1 MSGARTPSLQARLSL
16 VLTVLIAVLMSAG
29 AAVWMRETRQA
40 IHEEVEAATRVA
52 QQWLVVVLAEQR
64 DGDAEAR
71 ARLLSR
77 LAAVGR
83 IRANR
88 LEVFGVGGERLYVS
102 PESPYKAG
110 RDAPAWFA
118 QHVAPELG
126 ARRLDAGALEVVL
139 TPDTSRAVLDAWDH
153 LVAALGWAC
162 ALLLALW
169 LATRVAIRRA
179 LAPLQQIHVA
189 LEHGARGR
197 FDQRLPEYA
206 TRELALLA
214 RSYNRLADRLD
225 ESRATNARLE
235 ADQSLARTIQ
245 ARLEQERR
253 AIARELHDELGQS
266 ITAVRSIAGAI
277 LQRSAEQPGIHG
289 SAQAILAM
297 TGHMQDGVHAIL
309 QRLRRDAPAARERIE
324 DTLQAYC
331 ALWAS
336 HHEGIALRCQIEPLG
351 EARDEPLDDGVGLAL
366 LRVLQES
373 LTNVARHARAR
384 SVEVRVGLRR
394 EGGGR
399 DGQAEIEVEVRDDGR
414 GLGAQP
420 TPGRHGLAGMR
431 ERLAEL
437 HGRLELHSPPT
448 GGLCVRAR
456 LPQALRQPLPVTQ

>member
-1 MSGARTPSLQARLSL
+1 MSGARAPSLQARLSL
-16 VLTVLIAVLMSAG
+16 VLTVLIAVLMGVG

-64 DGDAEAR
+64 EGDAR
-71 ARLLSR
+71 AREQLLGQ

-88 LEVFGVGGERLYVS
+88 LEVFAAGGERLYVS

-118 QHVAPELG
+118 AHIAPELG
-126 ARRLDAGALEVVL
+126 ARRLDAGAREVVL

-169 LATRVAIRRA
+169 LATRLAIRRA
-179 LAPLQQIHVA
+179 LAPLQQIHAA
-189 LEHGARGR
+189 LEHGASGR
-197 FDQRLPEYA
+197 FDQRLPQYA

-214 RSYNRLADRLD
+214 RSYNRLADSLD

-235 ADQSLARTIQ
+235 ADQNLARTIQ

-309 QRLRRDAPAARERIE
+309 QRLRRDAPAAHERIE

-336 HHEGIALRCQIEPLG
+336 HHEGIELRCAIEPLG
-351 EARDEPLDDGVGLAL
+351 DARDEPLDDGVGLAL

-373 LTNVARHARAR
+373 LTNVARHAHAR
-384 SVEVRVGLRR
+384 TVEVRIGLRR
-394 EGGGR
+394 EGVDR
-399 DGQAEIEVEVRDDGR
+399 NGQAEIEVEVRDDGR

-437 HGRLELHSPPT
+437 HGRLELLSPPD

-456 LPQALRQPLPVTQ
+456 LPQPVPVT

>member
-1 MSGARTPSLQARLSL
+1 MNILRSPSLHGRLSL
-16 VLTVLIAVLMSAG
+16 VLTTLIAVMMMIG
-29 AAVWMRETRQA
+29 ASVWLRETRLA

-52 QQWLVVVLAEQR
+52 EQWLKVLVPETLA
-64 DGDAEAR
+64 DGPQAR
-71 ARLLSR
+71 ERLMDHLG
-77 LAAVGR
+77 AIGR

-88 LEVFGVGGERLYVS
+88 LEVFAADGQRLYVS

-110 RDAPAWFA
+110 RHAPEWFA
-118 QHVAPELG
+118 GWVAPEV
-126 ARRLDAGALEVVL
+126 AERRLEANGLAVVL

-153 LVAALGWAC
+153 VGAALGWAL
-162 ALLLALW
+162 ALLLAIW
-169 LATRVAIRRA
+169 LATRFAIDRA
-179 LAPLQQIHVA
+179 LAPITEIHPA
-189 LEHGARGR
+189 LERGASGR

-214 RSYNRLADRLD
+214 RSYNRLADSLD

-235 ADQSLARTIQ
+235 ADQNLARTIQ

-309 QRLRRDAPAARERIE
+309 QRLRRDAPAAHERIE

-336 HHEGIALRCQIEPLG
+336 HHEGIELRCEIEPLG
-351 EARDEPLDDGVGLAL
+351 EARDEPLDDSVGLAL

-373 LTNVARHARAR
+373 LTNVARHAHAR
-384 SVEVRVGLRR
+384 TVQVRVGLRR
-394 EGGGR
+394 KGGR
-399 DGQAEIEVEVRDDGR
+399 AEIEVEVRDDGR

-437 HGRLELHSPPT
+437 HGRLELHSPPA

-456 LPQALRQPLPVTQ
+456 LPHPAPVTQ

>member
-1 MSGARTPSLQARLSL
+1 MNRARTPSLQARLSL
-16 VLTVLIAVLMSAG
+16 VLTVLIAVLMGIG

-52 QQWLVVVLAEQR
+52 QQWLVVVLAER
-64 DGDAEAR
+64 REGGAEAEAR
-71 ARLLSR
+71 ERLLGR

-88 LEVFGVGGERLYVS
+88 LEVFAAGGQRLYVS

-118 QHVAPELG
+118 AQIAPELG

-169 LATRVAIRRA
+169 LATRLAIRRA
-179 LAPLQQIHVA
+179 LAPLQQIHAA
-189 LEHGARGR
+189 LEHGASGR
-197 FDQRLPEYA
+197 FDQRLPQYA
-206 TRELALLA
+206 TCELALLA
-214 RSYNRLADRLD
+214 RSYNRLADNLD

-235 ADQSLARTIQ
+235 ADQNLARTIQ

-253 AIARELHDELGQS
+253 AIARELHDELGQG

-277 LQRSAEQPGIHG
+277 IQRTTQQPGING

-297 TGHMQDGVHAIL
+297 TTQMQDGVHTIL
-309 QRLRRDAPAARERIE
+309 QRLRSRSADSQVRIE
-324 DTLQAYC
+324 EAIESYC

-336 HHEGIALRCQIEPLG
+336 HHGDIRVDCTIEALG
-351 EARDEPLDDGVGLAL
+351 EQVTDALGLTI
-366 LRVLQES
+366 LRMVQES
-373 LTNVARHARAR
+373 LTNVARHAHATR
-384 SVEVRVGLRR
+384 VEVRLGV
-394 EGGGR
+394 R
-399 DGQAEIEVEVRDDGR
+399 DDEIEVEVIDNGR
-414 GLGAQP
+414 GLGENPA
-420 TPGRHGLAGMR
+420 PGRHGLVGMR
-431 ERLAEL
+431 ERIAEL
-437 HGRLELHSPPT
+437 HGELELSSPPE
-448 GGLCVRAR
+448 GGLNVRAR
-456 LPQALRQPLPVTQ
+456 LPLPPAAAHH